1 MLLSFL
7 SADHCTITVPVSHS
21 NPAMCRS
28 FTDQNACPRE
38 ALPGAVLRFIEQ
50 DPGRRPS
57 R

>member
-7 SADHCTITVPVSHS
+7 SADHCTITVAVSHS